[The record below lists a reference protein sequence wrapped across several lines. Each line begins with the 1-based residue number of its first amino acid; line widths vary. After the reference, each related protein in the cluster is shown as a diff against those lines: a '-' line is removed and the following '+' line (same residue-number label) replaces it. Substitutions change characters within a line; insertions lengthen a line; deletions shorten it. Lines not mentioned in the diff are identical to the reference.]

1 MGSYVKMTGDFVK
14 VQAAI
19 EAIARGEMVIMVDDE
34 DRENEGDLV
43 IAAEHCGPAQVN
55 FMCKEARGLVCMPM
69 TPERV
74 ETLGLPMMV
83 PTAPGSMGTAFTV
96 SIEAKT
102 GVSTGISAA
111 DRARTIEVACD
122 PSMGASDIVSPGHV
136 FPLRAQPGGVLVRSG
151 HTEGSID
158 LARLAGCRPA
168 AVICEI
174 MNDDGTMARMDALE
188 VFAKRHNLHIVSISD
203 LIAYRLRQE
212 SLVRLESERPF
223 VSPLFGITEQSDWTV
238 RSYKSDGRLE
248 SRFLL
253 FTKGDLSRFSQEIVP
268 IRAQRRQILGDVFGA
283 FASDQA
289 EGSGSRLRAAFSQID
304 VAGLGAIL
312 YVLGDDADLSEIEV
326 GKGGGLRPKE
336 SGFRDFGLG
345 AQVLKSVG
353 IKKIRVLTNNPRK
366 IVGLEGYG
374 IEVTGSETLKLSC

>member
-1 MGSYVKMTGDFVK
+1 MGNYVEMSGDLIK
-14 VQAAI
+14 VQKAI
-19 EAIARGEMVIMVDDE
+19 DAIARGEMVIMVDDE

-69 TPERV
+69 TSERI
-74 ETLGLPMMV
+74 ESLALPMMV
-83 PTAPGSMGTAFTV
+83 PTAPGCMGTAFTV
-96 SIEAKT
+96 SIEARE

-111 DRARTIEVACD
+111 DRARTIEVACN
-122 PSMGASDIVSPGHV
+122 PKMGARDLVSPGHI

-188 VFAKRHNLHIVSISD
+188 RFAQQHRLQVVSISD

-212 SLVRLESERPF
+212 SLVRLESEQPF
-223 VSPLFGITEQSDWTV
+223 VSPLFGIEAKSEWTV
-238 RSYKSDGRLE
+238 RNFASDGKLN

-253 FTKGDLSRFSQEIVP
+253 FTKGDIARFPSEVVP
-268 IRAQRRQILGDVFGA
+268 VRAQRREILGDVFGV
-283 FASDQA
+283 SSGDA

-304 VAGLGAIL
+304 AAGLGAVL
-312 YVLGDDADLSEIEV
+312 YVLGDDAELSEVEP

-353 IKKIRVLTNNPRK
+353 IQKMSVLTNNPRK
-366 IVGLEGYG
+366 IVGLDGYG
-374 IEVTGSETLKLSC
+374 IEVTGSEPLVIPS